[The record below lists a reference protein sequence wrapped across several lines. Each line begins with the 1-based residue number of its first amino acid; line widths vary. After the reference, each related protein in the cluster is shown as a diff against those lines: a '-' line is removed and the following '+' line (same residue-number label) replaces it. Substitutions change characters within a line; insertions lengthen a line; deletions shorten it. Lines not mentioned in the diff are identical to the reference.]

1 MKKYVFLFLTLLLFT
16 NIVLAQGLRVDP
28 NRADHP
34 RKQLLLDETLVYN
47 NLLTEA
53 AHEIHDPSINYV
65 PSYVAIDY
73 PMGDVDPTTGV
84 CSDVII
90 RAYRKLG
97 IDLQQLVHEDMNENF
112 DKYPSYDNWG
122 ITKPDKNID
131 HRRVYNLMAFFAR
144 QGAYLPLEGEY
155 RPGDILVF
163 KIFGKIPH
171 IGIYLG
177 NGVIMHNIGGGQVYD
192 SMHQPS
198 YEMYA
203 RYRWRVDG

>member
-1 MKKYVFLFLTLLLFT
+1 M
-16 NIVLAQGLRVDP
+16 AQGVRVDQIYT
-28 NRADHP
+28 NHP
-34 RKQLLLDETLVYN
+34 RKQVLQDETLVYN

-53 AHEIHDPSINYV
+53 AHEIRDPNVSYV
-65 PSYVAIDY
+65 SSYVAIDY
-73 PMGDVDPTTGV
+73 PMGDVDPNTGV

-90 RAYRKLG
+90 RAYRKLN
-97 IDLQQLVHEDMNENF
+97 IDLQQLVHEDMKENF

-122 ITKPDKNID
+122 MTKPDKNID

-144 QGAYLPLEGEY
+144 QQASLPIEGEY
-155 RPGDILVF
+155 IPGDILVF
-163 KIFGKIPH
+163 KIFGRIPH

>member
-1 MKKYVFLFLTLLLFT
+1 MKKYVFLFLTLSLCANF
-16 NIVLAQGLRVDP
+16 IMAQGVRVDQIYT
-28 NRADHP
+28 NHP
-34 RKQLLLDETLVYN
+34 RKQVLQDETLVYN

-53 AHEIHDPSINYV
+53 AHEIRNPNVSYV

-73 PMGDVDPTTGV
+73 PMGDVDPNTGV

-90 RAYRKLG
+90 RAYRKLN
-97 IDLQQLVHEDMNENF
+97 IDLQQLVHEDMKENF

-122 ITKPDKNID
+122 MTKPDKNID

-144 QGAYLPLEGEY
+144 QQASLPIEGEY

-163 KIFGKIPH
+163 KIFGITPH

>member
-1 MKKYVFLFLTLLLFT
+1 M
-16 NIVLAQGLRVDP
+16 LRVDQIYT
-28 NRADHP
+28 DHP
-34 RKQLLLDETLVYN
+34 RKQVLLDETLVYN

-53 AHEIHDPSINYV
+53 AHEIYDPSISYV

-73 PMGDVDPTTGV
+73 PMGDVDPNTGV

-90 RAYRKLG
+90 RAYRKLN
-97 IDLQQLVHEDMNENF
+97 IDLQQLVHEDMKENF

-122 ITKPDKNID
+122 MTKPDKNID
-131 HRRVYNLMAFFAR
+131 HRRVYNLMTFFAR
-144 QGAYLPLEGEY
+144 QQASLPIEGEY

-163 KIFGKIPH
+163 KIFGRIPH

>member
-1 MKKYVFLFLTLLLFT
+1 MKKYIFLFLTLLLCANF
-16 NIVLAQGLRVDP
+16 IMAQGVRVDQIYT
-28 NRADHP
+28 NHP
-34 RKQLLLDETLVYN
+34 RKQVLQDETLVYN

-53 AHEIHDPSINYV
+53 AHEIRDPNVSYV

-73 PMGDVDPTTGV
+73 PMGDVDPNTGV

-90 RAYRKLG
+90 RAYRKLN
-97 IDLQQLVHEDMNENF
+97 IDLQQLVHEDMKENF

-122 ITKPDKNID
+122 MTKPDKNID

-144 QGAYLPLEGEY
+144 QQASLPIEGEY

-163 KIFGKIPH
+163 KIFGRIPH

-198 YEMYA
+198 FEMYA

>member
-1 MKKYVFLFLTLLLFT
+1 MKKYIFLFLTILLCANFT
-16 NIVLAQGLRVDP
+16 MAQVVRVDQIYT
-28 NRADHP
+28 DHP
-34 RKQLLLDETLVYN
+34 RKQVLIDETLVYN

-53 AHEIHDPSINYV
+53 AHEIRDPSISYV

-73 PMGDVDPTTGV
+73 PMGDVDPNTGV

-90 RAYRKLG
+90 RAYRKLN
-97 IDLQQLVHEDMNENF
+97 IDLQQLVHEDMKENF
-112 DKYPSYDNWG
+112 DMYPSYDNWG
-122 ITKPDKNID
+122 MTKPDKNID
-131 HRRVYNLMAFFAR
+131 HRRVYNLMTFFAR
-144 QGAYLPLEGEY
+144 QQADLPIEGEY

-163 KIFGKIPH
+163 KIFGRIPH

-192 SMHQPS
+192 SMHQTS